1 MYHKIIAGLQDF
13 FGISRKEARGALVMM
28 LFCMVIIWTPFV
40 FRRWLLPLVPPGTV
54 PPEKRVLDSIAVLLE
69 KQQATRYPPSR
80 RSRDPVRGEVAPV
93 AIKLVDF
100 DPNTATIATLTGVG
114 IPPFI
119 ARRIEKFRS
128 KGGQFRRREDLLK
141 IYDFPAAL
149 YARLEPH
156 IVIGQ
161 HFTGT
166 ARRFGDGPRDAQMRD
181 TRMLRSGESATLAN
195 DQRGPGAGAA
205 PAAFPNSRTPR
216 NPAPGARPYPQA
228 GPRTFDINQCDTTA
242 LIRLKGIGSKLAQ
255 RILKFRD
262 GLGGFHSAAQFG
274 EVYGLD
280 SLALSELRK
289 YARIETPVRK
299 IPINSAT
306 AAELSQHSY
315 FRNRKQVQTL
325 IQYRN
330 EHGPFRSLDALRDVK
345 VLDEEQLKKIGP
357 YLSF

>member
-28 LFCMVIIWTPFV
+28 LFCVVIIWTPFV
-40 FRRWLLPLVPPGTV
+40 FRRWLLPLVPPGNV

-69 KQQATRYPPSR
+69 KQQATRYRSSR
-80 RSRDPVRGEVAPV
+80 RSRDPVHAQVPRA

-100 DPNTATIATLTGVG
+100 DPNTATVANLTGVG

-161 HFTGT
+161 QFAGPD
-166 ARRFGDGPRDAQMRD
+166 RRFGVGPPDAQMRD
-181 TRMLRSGESATLAN
+181 TRMLHSRESGAHGN
-195 DQRGPGAGAA
+195 DQRAAGAGAA
-205 PAAFPNSRTPR
+205 RAAFPNPRTPHS
-216 NPAPGARPYPQA
+216 PAPGARAYAQA
-228 GPRTFDINQCDTTA
+228 GPGTFDINRCDTTA

-280 SLALSELRK
+280 SLALSEMRK
-289 YARIETPVRK
+289 YARVESPVRK